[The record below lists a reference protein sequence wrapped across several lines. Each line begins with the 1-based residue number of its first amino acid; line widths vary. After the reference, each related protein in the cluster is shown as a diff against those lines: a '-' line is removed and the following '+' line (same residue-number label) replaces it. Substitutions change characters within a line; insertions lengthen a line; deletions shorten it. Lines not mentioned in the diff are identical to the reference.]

1 MPLMSLL
8 WGARPNALQLAH
20 GLSPAQNPGKA
31 VLARLSYGLPKAIL
45 WTAYGLFSVQSK
57 KEQPHQA
64 DIHHFGG
71 AETQLGGIY
80 SVTVST
86 VWLNPPDFN
95 NVLICRNQI
104 IPITPNYL

>member
-1 MPLMSLL
+1 MLRLEPNASNVSALGSQTQRPP
-8 WGARPNALQLAH
+8 ARPRPEPCSKPRQSSL
-20 GLSPAQNPGKA
+20 G
-31 VLARLSYGLPKAIL
+31 KAIL